1 MERLAGNS
9 RHRVVR
15 MKKNNTAKRVFII
28 VALGIP
34 LLNFFVFFVG
44 MNAKMIWDSF
54 FRNHPYNPSLN
65 KFYGL
70 NNYINSIKEFFRL
83 KGNTGGEELCPRTI
97 WNTLSLIFLS
107 VFINMPISLLCA
119 FGIYRKFKGHRFFR
133 FILYAP
139 CMLSTVVLCLSFNA
153 VIGQGGPVMSLLE
166 QVLGPASNIVRKG
179 LFGNVSTAWPTL
191 LVFSVWTGI
200 STNLLFFISGFAR
213 LPESC
218 IESAMLDGAKEF
230 TIFRKISIP
239 LIWPTVVTMMMAQ
252 VAGAFSWYMPT
263 LLLTNGKNGTNTIG
277 FLIINFTNNS
287 MTNSGPMV
295 NLYSAIGVLVA
306 IVGTVVT
313 LLSRWIGNRMGA
325 EEEY

>member
-1 MERLAGNS
+1 M
-9 RHRVVR
+9 VK
-15 MKKNNTAKRVFII
+15 MKKNTLSKRIFIF
-28 VALGIP
+28 VALAVP
-34 LLNFFVFFVG
+34 LLNFFIFFVG
-44 MNAKMIWDSF
+44 MNASMIWDSF
-54 FRNHPYNPSLN
+54 FRNHPWNPALS

-70 NNYINSIKEFFRL
+70 HNYKNALIEFFGL
-83 KGNTGGEELCPRTI
+83 KGNSGGEELCPRTVL
-97 WNTLSLIFLS
+97 NTLSLIPLS
-107 VFINMPISLLCA
+107 VLINMPISLFCA
-119 FGIYRKFKGHRFFR
+119 FGIYRKFKGHKFFR

-139 CMLSTVVLCLSFNA
+139 CMLSTVVLCLSFKS
-153 VIGQGGPVMSLLE
+153 VISDGGPVMALLE
-166 QVLGPASNIVRKG
+166 QILGPNSSVVKKG
-179 LFGNVSTAWPTL
+179 LFGDVSTAWPTL

-239 LIWPTVVTMMMAQ
+239 LIWPTIVTMTMAQ

-263 LLLTNGKNGTNTIG
+263 LLMTSGKNGTNTIG
-277 FLIINFTNNS
+277 YLIINFTNNS
-287 MTNSGPMV
+287 MTNTGPMV
-295 NLYSAIGVLVA
+295 NLFSAIGVLVA

-313 LLSRWIGNRMGA
+313 LLSRWVGNRMGA